1 MSVIDNRLESGA
13 AHAALEAAARTFA
26 EGPHRVDVTCDPGLD
41 LPAGDVAALAE
52 IAAVAVALT
61 AARAFPDGRA
71 GHVWIRLTRD
81 GGRIKLSVSNDGMG
95 APEEAPEGFERI
107 EALAARLGGFARVGA
122 RLFGGSEIAVVY
134 RAGQDLPRA

>member
-1 MSVIDNRLESGA
+1 MNAIDQKLDSSA
-13 AHAALEAAARTFA
+13 AHAALEAVARAFA
-26 EGPHRVDVTCDPGLD
+26 GGPHRVDLACETGLD
-41 LPAGDVAALAE
+41 LPAGDVAALGE
-52 IAAVAVALT
+52 IAAVAVELT
-61 AARAFPDGRA
+61 IAQAFPDGRA

-95 APEEAPEGFERI
+95 APEEAPEGFGRI

-134 RAGQDLPRA
+134 RAGQDLSRA